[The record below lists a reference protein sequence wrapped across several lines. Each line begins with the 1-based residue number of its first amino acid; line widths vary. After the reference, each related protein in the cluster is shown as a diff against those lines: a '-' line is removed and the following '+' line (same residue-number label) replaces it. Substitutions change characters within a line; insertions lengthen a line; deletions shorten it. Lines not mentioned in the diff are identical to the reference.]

1 MAKGKYEYW
10 ISTEGLIKLEGL
22 ARDGLTD
29 EQIAEKIG
37 ISRSTLNEWKKKY
50 PDISD
55 TLKRGKDVVDRQV
68 ENALL
73 RRALGYRYNEDKYA
87 SVPMEQSEYY
97 EKLEEYMNRY
107 KLEHPEAA
115 DDELMLVRERFPK
128 TKQVL
133 VERKIKEVA
142 PDTTAGIFWL
152 KNRKPDIWRD
162 RQEVDNSAAI
172 ERLDEVLKEI
182 GGVI

>member
-10 ISTEGLIKLEGL
+10 ISPEGLIKLGGL

-29 EQIAEKIG
+29 EQIAEKIRV
-37 ISRSTLNEWKKKY
+37 SRSTLNEWKKKY

-55 TLKRGKDVVDRQV
+55 TLKRGKEIIDRQV

-73 RRALGYRYNEDKYA
+73 KRALGYRYNEDKY
-87 SVPMEQSEYY
+87 V
-97 EKLEEYMNRY
+97 NG
-107 KLEHPEAA
+107 
-115 DDELMLVRERFPK
+115 
-128 TKQVL
+128 VL
-133 VERKIKEVA
+133 VERKVKEVA

-162 RQEVDNSAAI
+162 KQEIDNSATI
-172 ERLDEVLKEI
+172 DRLDEVLKEI